1 MRSVKQL
8 TMYLWDDSRLTA
20 SGNRQVI
27 GALGKLLFRRR
38 GDPGATATAGI
49 GPPGRIGGTRGSG
62 ESKRG
67 TATPCTSRAGRLR
80 DQPGGSAAPC
90 VATGQGAGLSLA
102 WGPRGDD
109 R

>member
-8 TMYLWDDSRLTA
+8 TVYRWEDSGLIA
-20 SGNRQVI
+20 CGSHQVI
-27 GALGKLLFRRR
+27 AALEKLLFQPR

-49 GPPGRIGGTRGSG
+49 GPPGRIGGACGSG
-62 ESKRG
+62 ETMRG
-67 TATPCTSRAGRLR
+67 TATLCTSRAGRLR
-80 DQPGGSAAPC
+80 DQPGGPAAPC

-102 WGPRGDD
+102 WGPHGDD